1 MEGDGL
7 YKRGG
12 NIGGER
18 KMYTFY
24 FQETSVLLASLGV
37 FDGGWVVDDKSGR
50 KVMKVVFP

>member
-18 KMYTFY
+18 KTYTFY